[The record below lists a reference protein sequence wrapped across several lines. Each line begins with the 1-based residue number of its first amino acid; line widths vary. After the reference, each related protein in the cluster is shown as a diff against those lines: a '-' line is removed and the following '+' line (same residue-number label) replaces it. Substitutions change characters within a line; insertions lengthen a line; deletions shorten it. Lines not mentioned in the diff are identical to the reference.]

1 MGAAVA
7 APDAEAEGRV
17 DAEDPDGLGE
27 ADSGTHALS
36 PSVSSVAPASA
47 ATGRRRRRRGVVM
60 SFRIR
65 GARRRRGGLAR
76 LGLTTVS
83 LDSAAPDITRTRRT
97 YSYLGPAGT
106 FTEAALS
113 QVPEARDQIW
123 RPVRNVGEAL
133 ADVVE
138 GRSDA
143 AMIAIENSVD
153 GGVSTAQ
160 DALATMPGL
169 RIVGEYLVPVNF
181 VLVARPG
188 TRLEDVKLLAAHPV
202 AYAQCLRW
210 LSAELPEHA
219 HLPAAS
225 NVAAAVGIVDG
236 LSDADAAIA
245 PPGILDH
252 YDLELLA
259 ERIGDNANA
268 VTRFVLVSRTAP
280 APAPT
285 GADKTSL
292 IVELP
297 EEYPGAL
304 LELLEQF
311 ATRGINLSLLASR
324 PIGDA
329 LGRYRFVIDADGHV
343 QDERMAD
350 ALLGLRR
357 FSPKVIYLGSYPRAD
372 RAIVHYP
379 ERYSDDVFIEAR
391 DWLRG
396 LISGEPDA

>member
-1 MGAAVA
+1 VTTA
-7 APDAEAEGRV
+7 
-17 DAEDPDGLGE
+17 
-27 ADSGTHALS
+27 
-36 PSVSSVAPASA
+36 SVPPRA
-47 ATGRRRRRRGVVM
+47 
-60 SFRIR
+60 
-65 GARRRRGGLAR
+65 
-76 LGLTTVS
+76 
-83 LDSAAPDITRTRRT
+83 

-106 FTEAALS
+106 FTEAALA
-113 QVPEARDQIW
+113 QVPEARGQVW
-123 RPVRNVGEAL
+123 RPVRNVAEAL

-181 VLVARPG
+181 VLVGRPG
-188 TRLEDVKLLAAHPV
+188 TTLADVSLVAAHPV
-202 AYAQCLRW
+202 AYAQCLQW
-210 LSAELPEHA
+210 LSRELPAHA
-219 HLPAAS
+219 HIPAAS
-225 NVAAAVGIVDG
+225 NVASAIGMIDG
-236 LSDADAAIA
+236 TSDADAAIS
-245 PPGILDH
+245 PPGILEH
-252 YDLELLA
+252 HDLQLLA
-259 ERIGDNANA
+259 EGIGDKNDA
-268 VTRFVLVSRTAP
+268 VTRFVLVSRTVAP
-280 APAPT
+280 PAPT

-297 EEYPGAL
+297 DDRPGAL
-304 LELLEQF
+304 LEMLEQF

-343 QDERMAD
+343 LDERMAD

-357 FSPKVIYLGSYPRAD
+357 SCPKVIFLGSYPRAD
-372 RAIVHYP
+372 RAIIRYHD
-379 ERYSDDVFIEAR
+379 RYSDDIFVEAR

-396 LISGEPDA
+396 LLSGEPEA

>member
-1 MGAAVA
+1 MTS
-7 APDAEAEGRV
+7 AP
-17 DAEDPDGLGE
+17 PQ
-27 ADSGTHALS
+27 
-36 PSVSSVAPASA
+36 PPAP
-47 ATGRRRRRRGVVM
+47 
-60 SFRIR
+60 
-65 GARRRRGGLAR
+65 
-76 LGLTTVS
+76 
-83 LDSAAPDITRTRRT
+83 PTRRT

-106 FTEAALS
+106 FTEAALA
-113 QVPEARDQIW
+113 QVPEARGGVW
-123 RPVRNVGEAL
+123 KSVRNVAEAL
-133 ADVVE
+133 EDVVQ

-169 RIVGEYLVPVNF
+169 RIVGEYLVPVQF
-181 VLVARPG
+181 VLVGRPG
-188 TRLEDVKLLAAHPV
+188 TTLEDVSLVAAHPV

-210 LSAELPEHA
+210 LSRTLPAHA

-225 NVAAAVGIVDG
+225 NVASAVELIDG
-236 LSDADAAIA
+236 TSDADAAIS
-245 PPGILDH
+245 PPGILEH
-252 YDLELLA
+252 HDLELLA
-259 ERIGDNANA
+259 EGIGDNPNA
-268 VTRFVLVSRTAP
+268 VTRFVLVARTIAP
-280 APAPT
+280 PPPT

-297 EEYPGAL
+297 DDHPGAL
-304 LELLEQF
+304 LEMLEQF

-329 LGRYRFVIDADGHV
+329 LGRYRFVIDADGHI

-357 FSPKVIYLGSYPRAD
+357 FSPRVIFLGSYPRAD
-372 RAIVHYP
+372 RAVVRYP
-379 ERYSDDVFIEAR
+379 ERYSDDIFVEAR

-396 LISGEPDA
+396 LITGEPGVR